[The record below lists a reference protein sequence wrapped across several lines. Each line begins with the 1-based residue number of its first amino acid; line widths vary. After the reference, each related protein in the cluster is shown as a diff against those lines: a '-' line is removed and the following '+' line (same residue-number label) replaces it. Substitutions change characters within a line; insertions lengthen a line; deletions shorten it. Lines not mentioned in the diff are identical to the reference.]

1 MNIKEIKQLLSL
13 IKEYDVGEFELEREG
28 VKIAVRK
35 NSGQT
40 VTTSIPMPMYHPM
53 QDMGMPR
60 PAQVAAAA
68 SAAEEKIVETK
79 TNIKT
84 IVSPIVG
91 TFYTAP
97 SPDAAPYASV
107 GQKIGPNDTV
117 CIIEAMKVM
126 NEIKAEMSGVIEEV
140 MVQNGQAVEF
150 GQVLFKVRPN

>member
-28 VKIAVRK
+28 VKIAIRK
-35 NSGQT
+35 NSGQP
-40 VTTSIPMPMYHPM
+40 VTASIPMPLYPAL
-53 QDMGMPR
+53 QDTGMAR
-60 PAQVAAAA
+60 PAVENGSAA
-68 SAAEEKIVETK
+68 SVEEKKVETK
-79 TNIKT
+79 SNLKT

-91 TFYTAP
+91 TFYTSP
-97 SPDAAPYASV
+97 SPDSSPYVSL

-140 MVQNGQAVEF
+140 LVQNGQAVEF
-150 GQVLFKVRPN
+150 GQVLFKVRPL

>member
-35 NSGQT
+35 NSTQP
-40 VTTSIPMPMYHPM
+40 VTTSFPMPIYPPM
-53 QDMGMPR
+53 QDMGMSR
-60 PAQVAAAA
+60 PQGNGSVTP
-68 SAAEEKIVETK
+68 AEETKVEPK
-79 TNIKT
+79 TNLKT

-97 SPDAAPYASV
+97 SPDSAPYASA

-126 NEIKAEMSGVIEEV
+126 NEIKAEISGVIEEV
-140 MVQNGQAVEF
+140 MVQNGQAVEY
-150 GQVLFKVRPN
+150 GQVLFKVRPL